1 MFGGVRDRHSPDC
14 DERSLCS
21 SSLVMG
27 AFYPLQTQPALRP
40 WGLTCMPSHGLQL
53 GLEKRA
59 REEMEERK
67 E

>member
-1 MFGGVRDRHSPDC
+1 
-14 DERSLCS
+14 
-21 SSLVMG
+21 MG

-53 GLEKRA
+53 GLEKRV
-59 REEMEERK
+59 REEMEDRK